1 VNRPPRLYYL
11 IKPLLPRRLQI
22 ALRRIRARRIFRHV
36 SPPYIKSGESR
47 SRYHWPES
55 KSSAVLLTHDVE
67 TIEGQKSVNALL
79 DIEEQ
84 YGVKSNWNFVLDRYP
99 LDMGLVGSLAEAG
112 HEIGLHGLK
121 HDGKLFSSEK
131 IFQERMAVLTRAA
144 GAMCIKGFRSPS
156 LLYDLDLL
164 AKLPFEWDSSIPAWD
179 PFQPQPGGCGNYFP
193 FLVGERCMELPV
205 TLWQDFT
212 LFEELQEHG
221 IDIWKNQI
229 DAICEMN
236 GLINVIIHPDYMTG
250 KRLGYYRELIEYLG
264 SKDLLFSLPGIIAE
278 WARNGSDSR

>member
-1 VNRPPRLYYL
+1 
-11 IKPLLPRRLQI
+11 
-22 ALRRIRARRIFRHV
+22 
-36 SPPYIKSGESR
+36 
-47 SRYHWPES
+47 
-55 KSSAVLLTHDVE
+55 
-67 TIEGQKSVNALL
+67 
-79 DIEEQ
+79 
-84 YGVKSNWNFVLDRYP
+84 
-99 LDMGLVGSLAEAG
+99 MGLVCGLAEAG

-131 IFQERMAVLTRAA
+131 IFQDRMTILTRAA
-144 GAMCIKGFRSPS
+144 GAMGIKGFRSPS

-164 AKLPFEWDSSIPAWD
+164 AKIPFEWDSSIPAWD
-179 PFQPQPGGCGNYFP
+179 PFQPQPGGCEYYFP

-212 LFEELQEHG
+212 LFEELQEDG
-221 IDIWKNQI
+221 IEKNQI